1 MTSSLS
7 DPVYLLNQYEALRQE
22 ALRTDALG
30 RRGHGLA
37 LFISRGMPAW
47 IDALS
52 VLARPPR
59 LVSETH
65 EPSTA
70 HWMVSLP
77 SALRSDLTTVL
88 ADMVLTCTQEVVR

>member
-22 ALRTDALG
+22 ALGTDSLG

-37 LFISRGMPAW
+37 LFISRGMAAW

-52 VLARPPR
+52 VLARQPR
-59 LVSETH
+59 LVSETRQ
-65 EPSTA
+65 PSTA
-70 HWMVSLP
+70 HWMASLP

>member
-1 MTSSLS
+1 MTSYLS

-22 ALRTDALG
+22 AIGIDTLG
-30 RRGHGLA
+30 WRGHGLA
-37 LFISRGMPAW
+37 LFISRGMAAW
-47 IDALS
+47 IDTLS

-59 LVSETH
+59 PVSETH
-65 EPSTA
+65 EQSTA
-70 HWMVSLP
+70 NWMASLP

>member
-1 MTSSLS
+1 MTASLS

-22 ALRTDALG
+22 ALRADALG

-37 LFISRGMPAW
+37 LFICRGMAAW

-52 VLARPPR
+52 VLASQPKP
-59 LVSETH
+59 VSETRH
-65 EPSTA
+65 KSTA
-70 HWMVSLP
+70 NWTCLP
-77 SALRSDLTTVL
+77 SSLRSDLTTVL